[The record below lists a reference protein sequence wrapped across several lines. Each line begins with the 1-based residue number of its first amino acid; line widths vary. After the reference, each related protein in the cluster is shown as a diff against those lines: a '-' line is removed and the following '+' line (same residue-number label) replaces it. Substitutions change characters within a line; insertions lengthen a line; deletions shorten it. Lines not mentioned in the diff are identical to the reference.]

1 MYESPPSAGQLGTA
15 TALVRA
21 ARQLF
26 AQHGFD
32 GTSVRAITSAA
43 GANLGAITYH
53 FGSKAALY
61 ETVLRS
67 VIGPSRERLAVAADG
82 PGTPL
87 QRVEAMVRA
96 LFDYLYENPDMPSL
110 MMQLL
115 VSVRPIPESALQAMQ
130 ANVGKLAGLIA
141 EGQMDGSIRAGDP
154 QLMALSIGAQP
165 IWLSLA
171 RRGLQAGI
179 AVDQDRPETREKL
192 VESVVHFV
200 RAGLA
205 AYPETRE

>member
-1 MYESPPSAGQLGTA
+1 MYESTPPAAQQGTA
-15 TALVRA
+15 TAIVRA
-21 ARQLF
+21 ARLLF

-43 GANLGAITYH
+43 GVNLGAITYH

-82 PGTPL
+82 PGIPL

-115 VSVRPIPESALQAMQ
+115 VSARPIPESALQAMQ
-130 ANVGKLAGLIA
+130 ANVGKLAGVIA

-154 QLMALSIGAQP
+154 QLMALSIGSQP
-165 IWLSLA
+165 IWLALA

-179 AVDQDRPETREKL
+179 AIDQDRRETREKL
-192 VESVVHFV
+192 VESVVQFV
-200 RAGLA
+200 RSGLA

>member
-1 MYESPPSAGQLGTA
+1 MYESTPPAAQQGTA
-15 TALVRA
+15 TAIVRA
-21 ARQLF
+21 ARLLF

-43 GANLGAITYH
+43 GVNLGAITYH

-115 VSVRPIPESALQAMQ
+115 VSARPIPESALQAMQ
-130 ANVGKLAGLIA
+130 ANVGKLAGVIA

-154 QLMALSIGAQP
+154 QLMALSIGSQP
-165 IWLSLA
+165 IWLALA

-179 AVDQDRPETREKL
+179 AIDQDRRETREKL
-192 VESVVHFV
+192 VESVVQFV
-200 RAGLA
+200 RSGLA